1 MHRPNQ
7 APQRL
12 LTAAL
17 AGLVV
22 ACSLEIDESQLS
34 GRERGGGAFRPG
46 KPRCRGGTGSWDGE
60 ATWSWSPS

>member
-7 APQRL
+7 APRRL

-22 ACSLEIDESQLS
+22 ACSLERASSLA
-34 GRERGGGAFRPG
+34 ERA
-46 KPRCRGGTGSWDGE
+46 
-60 ATWSWSPS
+60 